1 MLVMQKDY
9 LTEINQ
15 YTLVICQCNYCEI
28 PQRLSISFSVLTIYH
43 KFQCKKSAV
52 ATHYGKARMV
62 PGLTF
67 EVYKFKRAPVIIE
80 L

>member
-9 LTEINQ
+9 LTEINK
-15 YTLVICQCNYCEI
+15 YKLTICQCNCEI

-43 KFQCKKSAV
+43 KFQRKKSAV

-67 EVYKFKRAPVIIE
+67 EVYKFKRVPVIIE